1 MYEHLRGLREDHDLS
16 QTDMAALLNIHQ
28 TTYSSY
34 ELGDL
39 NIPISSLKKLA
50 EHFQTSVDYIIGLT
64 DQREPYPRAKE

>member
-1 MYEHLRGLREDHDLS
+1 MNTCVDFGR
-16 QTDMAALLNIHQ
+16 I
-28 TTYSSY
+28 TTCPKQIWPLCSTSIRPPYSSY

-50 EHFQTSVDYIIGLT
+50 EHFQTSVDYLIGLT